1 MTTQEYTKFERA
13 RIIGARALQISAN
26 APILLKMSPE
36 ELEKIN
42 YDPITISERE
52 FDAGILPI
60 TVNRPMPRRME
71 KVEIEEVAELVDEIE
86 TGEVAEKGKDK
97 KGKAKP
103 EDEKEKEEKA
113 KAVDAEADAEDE
125 IADEFEKLEDG
136 EVEETPEA
144 VGGEGD

>member
-1 MTTQEYTKFERA
+1 MVTQEYTKFERA

-26 APILLKMSPE
+26 APILLKLSQE

-42 YDPITISERE
+42 YDPITISEME

-60 TVNRPMPRRME
+60 TVNRPMPKRME
-71 KVEIEEVAELVDEIE
+71 KIEKEEVAELVDEVE
-86 TGEVAEKGKDK
+86 TGEAVEKGKEK
-97 KGKAKP
+97 KGKPKP

-113 KAVDAEADAEDE
+113 KEVEAEADAEDE
-125 IADEFEKLEDG
+125 ITEEFEKLEG

-144 VGGEGD
+144 VGGEGE